1 MPGLLIRKTIVWH
14 AMRAALA
21 MIGAMA
27 TVVMIIGIGFLTFA
41 IYVMTSA
48 QHLLSI
54 PGMAILACAIVLM
67 ARDELTTSFDD
78 FVWAGLQS
86 STLQK
91 CISGSFKTES
101 GWLVLAQPK
110 QPLAGIPRLVRFLGG
125 RKRPI
130 RVLRV
135 VGDDGDEIYIGWD
148 FRTMPAQSDGQVKLP
163 DGTCYVYEKNSCFTQ
178 IR

>member
-1 MPGLLIRKTIVWH
+1 MRKTIVWH
-14 AMRAALA
+14 AVRAALA

-27 TVVMIIGIGFLTFA
+27 TVVMIIGIGFLTFT

-78 FVWAGLQS
+78 FVWTRLQS

-91 CISGSFKTES
+91 CISGRFTTES

-110 QPLAGIPRLVRFLGG
+110 QSSTGIRRLLPILGG
-125 RKRPI
+125 HKRQI

-135 VGDDGDEIYIGWD
+135 IAGDGEEVFIGWD
-148 FRTMPAQSDGQVKLP
+148 FRTMHSQSDGQVKLP
-163 DGTCYVYEKNSCFTQ
+163 DGKCYDYVKQLFS
-178 IR
+178 